1 MHTLGDAPAPN
12 DLVGLLL
19 ACHQRIRSFA
29 RLAFT
34 LGVRLDLDAAEVAD
48 AASRCWRYF
57 HDALPLHVLDEEQ
70 SLWPRLAGRS
80 PGLDATLAQMHMQ
93 HLAHER
99 GLEALLRALAEV
111 QQHPHA
117 LAGRKA
123 LAASASA
130 LESDLEAHLGLEE
143 TALFPLIPRFL
154 DPPTLAAAVA
164 ELRARRQP

>member
-1 MHTLGDAPAPN
+1 MQNLGDTPAPN

-34 LGVRLDLDAAEVAD
+34 LGVRADLDATAVTD
-48 AASRCWRYF
+48 ASTRCWRYF
-57 HDALPLHVLDEEQ
+57 HDALPLHVLDEEKT
-70 SLWPRLAGRS
+70 LWPRLAGCS
-80 PGLDATLAQMHMQ
+80 VELDAIFAQMHMQ

-99 GLEALLRALAEV
+99 GLESLLRALV
-111 QQHPHA
+111 QVKERPHS
-117 LAGRKA
+117 LAARKA

-130 LESDLEAHLGLEE
+130 IESDLEAHLALEE
-143 TALFPLIPRFL
+143 TALFPLIPRVL
-154 DPPTLAAAVA
+154 GTAAQAAAVA